1 MRTSKFFGL
10 CLLFVS
16 AVYLRSSFAQ
26 DSTRW
31 GLPERAKMRI
41 GKAPITEI
49 AYSPDG
55 WRIAAAT
62 HEDIWMYDA
71 RSGVVLKLLTGHT
84 DSVLTVAFSPS
95 GNYLASGGS
104 DGTVRGWNVRSGTLF
119 ETITGHGGSVRSVRF
134 SPDGSTL
141 ASAGEDKLIRLWD
154 VWNADLKR
162 TLVGHSEPV
171 HTVAFSPDGL
181 MIASGSRDGAIILW
195 DIQTGNK
202 LHTLEGHAEPV
213 SSVAFSTDGLTLASA
228 GGPYS
233 VNPRLSRDG
242 RIKLWDTR
250 TGEQVGTLEGHS
262 HTVGSVAFSPD
273 GDVLASGGG
282 WYDDTVRFWDT
293 RTGEEVRILEG
304 HTEGVDSIAFSSDGV
319 KLATAS
325 RGSVRLWDTRT
336 GEQLRTL
343 LHTVGNFAF
352 SPDGKTLAVDGAD
365 AIEIWDAHSGEKL
378 RTLFGLSGRVLAFS
392 PNGTTLAIQRGH
404 HPILLCDVRSG
415 DVLQAFE
422 AHTDYYISAAFSPDG
437 KVFASGWRQHEGNCL
452 FRLWD
457 VSTGD
462 LLRVISIDDDY
473 LEGVAFSP
481 DGRSVFTGGWH
492 SGIHVWDVH
501 TGELLHTLD
510 GGAAEPSPEYCHRIF
525 SRWDQIR
532 ERNRRPDSSCV
543 GYSNSG
549 NTAYANGTRKLG
561 ATVRALSFSSDGEIL
576 ATGGDDTI
584 RLWDVRTGA
593 LLWKLEGHVGKR
605 YLGRRICCRRKYVS
619 ELEHGH
625 GTVLLWDLRL
635 GTMWGDIKRTR
646 VVAGRTRRFAEPAP
660 IAAVLMPAETALLP
674 NYPNPFNP
682 ETWIP
687 YRLKKHAE
695 VALTMYDTNGHK
707 VRTLDIG
714 HQPSGVYESR
724 ERAAYWD
731 GRNHNGETVAGG
743 VYFYTLRTGDFS
755 ATRKMLVGK

>member
-1 MRTSKFFGL
+1 MRKARVLDFSLFFVAV
-10 CLLFVS
+10 LL
-16 AVYLRSSFAQ
+16 LQSSFAQ

-41 GKAPITEI
+41 GKAGITEI

-55 WRIAAAT
+55 RRIAVAT

-71 RSGVVLKLLTGHT
+71 RSGVTLNLLTGHT
-84 DSVLTVAFSPS
+84 DSVLTVAFSPG

-119 ETITGHGGSVRSVRF
+119 ETITGHGGAVRSVRF

-154 VWNADLKR
+154 VWWNANLKR

-181 MIASGSRDGAIILW
+181 TIASGSRDGAIMLW
-195 DIQTGNK
+195 DVRTGNK
-202 LHTLEGHAEPV
+202 LHTLEGHEEPV
-213 SSVAFSTDGLTLASA
+213 RSVAFSPDGLTLASA

-250 TGEQVGTLEGHS
+250 TGEPMGTLEGHS

-304 HTEGVDSIAFSSDGV
+304 HTEGVDSIAFSPDGV

-325 RGSVRLWDTRT
+325 RGAVRLWDTRT
-336 GEQLRTL
+336 WEQLRTL

-352 SPDGKTLAVDGAD
+352 SPDGKTLAVDGAE

-392 PNGTTLAIQRGH
+392 PNGTTLAIQSGH

-415 DVLQAFE
+415 EVLQAFE
-422 AHTDYYISAAFSPDG
+422 AHTDYYISTAFSPDG

-452 FRLWD
+452 LRLWD

-501 TGELLHTLD
+501 TGKLLHTLD
-510 GGAAEPSPEYCHRIF
+510 GGAAEPSPVTAIAF
-525 SRWDQIR
+525 S
-532 ERNRRPDSSCV
+532 PD
-543 GYSNSG
+543 
-549 NTAYANGTRKLG
+549 GTRFASGSSDL
-561 ATVRALSFSSDGEIL
+561 TVRVWDVRTREVLHTLTGYGISSGVRGLSFSPDGKIL
-576 ATGGDDTI
+576 AIGGHGDDTI

-593 LLWKLEGHVGKR
+593 LLWKFEGHTDTIYSIEFASDGNSLASAS
-605 YLGRRICCRRKYVS
+605 YD
-619 ELEHGH
+619 
-625 GTVLLWDLRL
+625 GTILLWDLRL
-635 GTMWGDIKRTR
+635 ATTWGDIKRIR
-646 VVAGRTRRFAEPAP
+646 VVGRTRRFAEPAS
-660 IAAVLMPAETALLP
+660 IAAVVIPAETALLP

-687 YRLKKHAE
+687 YQLMHPAE
-695 VALTMYDTNGHK
+695 VTLEIYDLNGQT
-707 VRTLDIG
+707 VRTLAVG
-714 HQPSGVYESR
+714 HQPAGVYRSR

-731 GRNHNGETVAGG
+731 GRNEMGETVANG
-743 VYFYTLRTGDFS
+743 VYYYTLSADNFT
-755 ATRKMLVGK
+755 ATRKMLVRK

>member
-1 MRTSKFFGL
+1 MRKSRLFILGL
-10 CLLFVS
+10 WFVTALS
-16 AVYLRSSFAQ
+16 TQAGFAQ
-26 DSTRW
+26 DYTRW

-41 GKAPITEI
+41 GKARITEI

-55 WRIAAAT
+55 TRIAAAT
-62 HEDIWMYDA
+62 RKDIWLYDA
-71 RSGVVLKLLTGHT
+71 RSGVTLKLLTGHT
-84 DSVLTVAFSPS
+84 DSVLTVAFSP
-95 GNYLASGGS
+95 GGHTLASGGS

-181 MIASGSRDGAIILW
+181 TIASGSRDGAIMLW
-195 DIQTGNK
+195 DVRSGNK
-202 LHTLEGHAEPV
+202 LHTLEGHEEPV
-213 SSVAFSTDGLTLASA
+213 SSVAFSPDGRTLAST
-228 GGPYS
+228 GRPYG
-233 VNPRLSRDG
+233 VNPRLSRFG
-242 RIKLWDTR
+242 ELKLWDTH
-250 TGEQVGTLEGHS
+250 TGEQVRTLEGHL

-304 HTEGVDSIAFSSDGV
+304 HTGVDSIAFSPYGV

-325 RGSVRLWDTRT
+325 SGSVRLWDTRT
-336 GEQLRTL
+336 WEQLRTL
-343 LHTVGNFAF
+343 VHTVGNFAF
-352 SPDGKTLAVDGAD
+352 SPDGKTLAVDGAE
-365 AIEIWDAHSGEKL
+365 AIEIWDAHSREKL

-415 DVLQAFE
+415 EVLQAFE

-452 FRLWD
+452 LRLWD
-457 VSTGD
+457 VSAGD

-510 GGAAEPSPEYCHRIF
+510 GGAGEPSPVTAIAF
-525 SRWDQIR
+525 S
-532 ERNRRPDSSCV
+532 PD
-543 GYSNSG
+543 
-549 NTAYANGTRKLG
+549 GTRFASGSSDL
-561 ATVRALSFSSDGEIL
+561 TVRVWDVRTREVLHTLTGYGISSGVRGLSFSPDGKIL
-576 ATGGDDTI
+576 AIGGHGDDTI

-593 LLWKLEGHVGKR
+593 LLWKFEGHTDTSYSIEFASDGNSLASAS
-605 YLGRRICCRRKYVS
+605 YD
-619 ELEHGH
+619 
-625 GTVLLWDLRL
+625 GTILLWDLRL

-660 IAAVLMPAETALLP
+660 IAAALMPTETALLP

-687 YRLKKHAE
+687 YQLKKPAK
-695 VALTMYDTNGHK
+695 VTLTIYDMDGGK
-707 VRTLDIG
+707 VRSLAVG
-714 HQPSGVYESR
+714 HQPSGMYRNR
-724 ERAAYWD
+724 ERAAYWN
-731 GRNHNGETVAGG
+731 GRNELGETVANG
-743 VYFYTLRTGDFS
+743 VYFYTLSAGGFT

>member
-1 MRTSKFFGL
+1 MRTSWIFRF

-16 AVYLRSSFAQ
+16 AAFLRSGFAQ

-41 GKAPITEI
+41 GKARITEI

-55 WRIAAAT
+55 TRIAAAT
-62 HEDIWMYDA
+62 RKDIWMYDA

-84 DSVLTVAFSPS
+84 DSVLTVAFSP
-95 GNYLASGGS
+95 GGHYLASGGS

-119 ETITGHGGSVRSVRF
+119 ETIVGHGGSVRSVRF
-134 SPDGSTL
+134 SPDESTL

-181 MIASGSRDGAIILW
+181 TIASGSRDGAIMLW
-195 DIQTGNK
+195 DVRSGNK
-202 LHTLEGHAEPV
+202 LHTLEGHEEPV
-213 SSVAFSTDGLTLASA
+213 RSVAFSPDGLTLASA
-228 GGPYS
+228 GGPHS
-233 VNPRLSRDG
+233 VNPRLSRFG
-242 RIKLWDTR
+242 ELKLWDTH
-250 TGEQVGTLEGHS
+250 TGEQVRTLEGHL

-304 HTEGVDSIAFSSDGV
+304 HTGVDSIAFSPYGV

-325 RGSVRLWDTRT
+325 SGSVRLWDTRT
-336 GEQLRTL
+336 WEQLRTL
-343 LHTVGNFAF
+343 VHTVGNFAF
-352 SPDGKTLAVDGAD
+352 SPDGKTLAVDGAQ
-365 AIEIWDAHSGEKL
+365 AIEIWDAHTGEKL

-392 PNGTTLAIQRGH
+392 PNGTTLAIGH

-415 DVLQAFE
+415 EVLQAFE
-422 AHTDYYISAAFSPDG
+422 AHTDHVISAAFSPDG

-452 FRLWD
+452 LRLWD

-510 GGAAEPSPEYCHRIF
+510 GGAGEPSPVTAIAF
-525 SRWDQIR
+525 S
-532 ERNRRPDSSCV
+532 PD
-543 GYSNSG
+543 
-549 NTAYANGTRKLG
+549 GTRFASGSSDL
-561 ATVRALSFSSDGEIL
+561 TVRVWDVRTREVLHTLTGYGISSGVRGLSFSPDGKIL
-576 ATGGDDTI
+576 AIGGHGDDTI

-593 LLWKLEGHVGKR
+593 LLWKFEGHTDTSYSIEFASDGNSLASAS
-605 YLGRRICCRRKYVS
+605 YD
-619 ELEHGH
+619 
-625 GTVLLWDLRL
+625 GTILLWDLRL
-635 GTMWGDIKRTR
+635 ATTWGDIKRIR
-646 VVAGRTRRFAEPAP
+646 VVGRTRRFAEPAP
-660 IAAVLMPAETALLP
+660 TAAALMPTETALLP

-687 YRLKKHAE
+687 YQLKRPAD
-695 VALTMYDTNGHK
+695 VTLAIYDLNGGT
-707 VRTLDIG
+707 VRTLAAG
-714 HQPSGVYESR
+714 HQPAGIYRSR
-724 ERAAYWD
+724 DRAAYWD
-731 GRNHNGETVAGG
+731 GRNEQGESVANG
-743 VYFYTLRTGDFS
+743 VYFYTLSAGDFS
-755 ATRKMLVGK
+755 ATRKMSVGK

>member
-1 MRTSKFFGL
+1 MRSSWIFKF

-16 AVYLRSSFAQ
+16 AVFLGSGFAQ

-41 GKAPITEI
+41 GKARITEI

-55 WRIAAAT
+55 TRIAAAT
-62 HEDIWMYDA
+62 RRDIWLYDA

-95 GNYLASGGS
+95 GNYLASGGF

-181 MIASGSRDGAIILW
+181 TIASGSRDGAIMLW
-195 DIQTGNK
+195 DVRSGNK
-202 LHTLEGHAEPV
+202 LHTLEGHEEPV
-213 SSVAFSTDGLTLASA
+213 SSVAFSPDGRTLAST
-228 GGPYS
+228 GRPYG
-233 VNPRLSRDG
+233 VNPRLSRFG
-242 RIKLWDTR
+242 ELKLWETH
-250 TGEQVGTLEGHS
+250 TGEQVRTLEGHL

-304 HTEGVDSIAFSSDGV
+304 HTGVDSIAFSPYGV

-325 RGSVRLWDTRT
+325 SGSVRLWDTRT
-336 GEQLRTL
+336 WEQLRTL
-343 LHTVGNFAF
+343 VHTVGNFAF
-352 SPDGKTLAVDGAD
+352 SPDGKTLAVDGAE

-415 DVLQAFE
+415 EVLQAFE

-452 FRLWD
+452 LRLWD
-457 VSTGD
+457 VSAGD

-510 GGAAEPSPEYCHRIF
+510 GGAGEPSPVTAIAF
-525 SRWDQIR
+525 S
-532 ERNRRPDSSCV
+532 PD
-543 GYSNSG
+543 
-549 NTAYANGTRKLG
+549 GTRFASGSSDL
-561 ATVRALSFSSDGEIL
+561 TVRVWDVRTREVLHTLTGYGISSGVRGLSFSPDGKIL
-576 ATGGDDTI
+576 AIGGHGDDTI

-593 LLWKLEGHVGKR
+593 LLWKFEGHTDTSYSIEFASDGNSLASAS
-605 YLGRRICCRRKYVS
+605 YD
-619 ELEHGH
+619 
-625 GTVLLWDLRL
+625 GTILLWDLRL
-635 GTMWGDIKRTR
+635 ATTWGDIKRIR
-646 VVAGRTRRFAEPAP
+646 VVGRTRQFSEPAP
-660 IAAVLMPAETALLP
+660 TAAAVMPVETALLP

-687 YRLKKHAE
+687 YQLKHPAD
-695 VALTMYDTNGHK
+695 VTLAIYDLNGGT
-707 VRTLDIG
+707 VRTLAAG
-714 HQPSGVYESR
+714 YQPAGVYRSD

-731 GRNHNGETVAGG
+731 GRNQQGELVANG
-743 VYFYTLRTGDFS
+743 VYFYTLSAGDFS

>member
-62 HEDIWMYDA
+62 REDIWMYDA
-71 RSGVVLKLLTGHT
+71 RSGVTLKLLEGHT
-84 DSVLTVAFSPS
+84 DIVFTVAFSPT
-95 GNYLASGGS
+95 GNTLASGGE
-104 DGTVRGWNVRSGTLF
+104 DGTVRRWFVRSGTLI
-119 ETITGHGGSVRSVRF
+119 ETIEGHEGSVRSVRF

-141 ASAGEDKLIRLWD
+141 ASAGDDKIVLLWD
-154 VWNADLKR
+154 VWSGEFRR
-162 TLVGHSEPV
+162 TLEGHSEPV

-365 AIEIWDAHSGEKL
+365 AIEIWDAHFGEKL

-501 TGELLHTLD
+501 TGELLHTLV
-510 GGAAEPSPEYCHRIF
+510 GSAGEPYWNTSIAFSP
-525 SRWDQIR
+525 D
-532 ERNRRPDSSCV
+532 
-543 GYSNSG
+543 
-549 NTAYANGTRKLG
+549 GTRFASGTSDL
-561 ATVRALSFSSDGEIL
+561 TVHVWDTRTWELLHTLTGHGSSEAVRGLSFSPDGKIL

-593 LLWKLEGHVGKR
+593 LLWKFEGHTSDIYSIEFAADGNT
-605 YLGRRICCRRKYVS
+605 LAS
-619 ELEHGH
+619 WDGH
-625 GTVLLWDLRL
+625 GKILLWDFKL
-635 GTMWGDIKRTR
+635 GTMWGDVKRTR
-646 VVAGRTRRFAEPAP
+646 VVVGRTRQFAEPAP
-660 IAAVLMPAETALLP
+660 TAALMMPSETALLP

>member
-1 MRTSKFFGL
+1 MRKSRFFKL
-10 CLLFVS
+10 SLYLIS
-16 AVYLRSSFAQ
+16 AVFLPSGFAQ

-41 GKAPITEI
+41 GKARITEI

-55 WRIAAAT
+55 TRIAAAT
-62 HEDIWMYDA
+62 RKDIWLYDA
-71 RSGVVLKLLTGHT
+71 RSGVTLKLLTGHT
-84 DSVLTVAFSPS
+84 DSVLTVAFSP
-95 GNYLASGGS
+95 GGHTLASGGS

-119 ETITGHGGSVRSVRF
+119 ETIVGHGGSVRSVRF

-181 MIASGSRDGAIILW
+181 TIASGSRDGAIMLW
-195 DIQTGNK
+195 DVRSGNK
-202 LHTLEGHAEPV
+202 LHTLEGHEEPV
-213 SSVAFSTDGLTLASA
+213 SSVAFSPDGRTLAST
-228 GGPYS
+228 GSPHS
-233 VNPRLSRDG
+233 VNPRLSRFG
-242 RIKLWDTR
+242 ELKLWDTH
-250 TGEQVGTLEGHS
+250 TGEQVRTLEGHL

-304 HTEGVDSIAFSSDGV
+304 HTGVDSIAFSPYGV

-325 RGSVRLWDTRT
+325 SGSVRLWDTRT
-336 GEQLRTL
+336 WEQLRTL
-343 LHTVGNFAF
+343 VHTVGNFAF
-352 SPDGKTLAVDGAD
+352 SPDGKTLAVDGAE

-404 HPILLCDVRSG
+404 PILLCDVRSG
-415 DVLQAFE
+415 EVLQAFE
-422 AHTDYYISAAFSPDG
+422 AHTDYVVPAAFSPDG

-452 FRLWD
+452 LRLWD

-501 TGELLHTLD
+501 TGELLHTLV
-510 GGAAEPSPEYCHRIF
+510 GGAGEPSPVTAIAF
-525 SRWDQIR
+525 S
-532 ERNRRPDSSCV
+532 PD
-543 GYSNSG
+543 
-549 NTAYANGTRKLG
+549 GTRFASGSSDLTVRVWDAKTREVLHTLTG
-561 ATVRALSFSSDGEIL
+561 GKHSYTVRAISFSSDGKVL

-584 RLWDVRTGA
+584 RLWDVHTGA
-593 LLWKLEGHVGKR
+593 LLWKFEGHISSVEFVEFAADGDT
-605 YLGRRICCRRKYVS
+605 LAS
-619 ELEHGH
+619 WSSD
-625 GTVLLWDLRL
+625 GTVLLWDFKL

-646 VVAGRTRRFAEPAP
+646 VVVGRTRRFSEPAP
-660 IAAVLMPAETALLP
+660 TAAALMPTETVLLP

-687 YRLKKHAE
+687 YQLKHAAD
-695 VALTMYDTNGHK
+695 VTLAIYDLNGGT
-707 VRTLDIG
+707 VRTLAAG
-714 HQPSGVYESR
+714 YQPAGVYRSR

-731 GRNHNGETVAGG
+731 GRNQQGETVMNG
-743 VYFYTLRTGDFS
+743 VYFYTLTAGDFT

>member
-1 MRTSKFFGL
+1 MR
-10 CLLFVS
+10 
-16 AVYLRSSFAQ
+16 
-26 DSTRW
+26 
-31 GLPERAKMRI
+31 E
-41 GKAPITEI
+41 
-49 AYSPDG
+49 
-55 WRIAAAT
+55 
-62 HEDIWMYDA
+62 
-71 RSGVVLKLLTGHT
+71 
-84 DSVLTVAFSPS
+84 
-95 GNYLASGGS
+95 
-104 DGTVRGWNVRSGTLF
+104 
-119 ETITGHGGSVRSVRF
+119 
-134 SPDGSTL
+134 
-141 ASAGEDKLIRLWD
+141 
-154 VWNADLKR
+154 
-162 TLVGHSEPV
+162 
-171 HTVAFSPDGL
+171 
-181 MIASGSRDGAIILW
+181 
-195 DIQTGNK
+195 
-202 LHTLEGHAEPV
+202 
-213 SSVAFSTDGLTLASA
+213 
-228 GGPYS
+228 GPYS
-233 VNPRLSRDG
+233 VNPRLSRDSAG
-242 RIKLWDTR
+242 LKLWDTR

-336 GEQLRTL
+336 GEQLRTQ

-352 SPDGKTLAVDGAD
+352 SPDGKTLAVDGAE

-510 GGAAEPSPEYCHRIF
+510 GGAAEPSPVTAIAF
-525 SRWDQIR
+525 SPDGTRFASGTGDLTVYVWDTRTR
-532 ERNRRPDSSCV
+532 EVLHTLTGHGSLERRSGHYRFRLTEKFLLPAEMTRFDCGTFAPARCYGSLR
-543 GYSNSG
+543 GTQATIYSVEFAADG
-549 NTAYANGTRKLG
+549 NTLA
-561 ATVRALSFSSDGEIL
+561 SSDGL
-576 ATGGDDTI
+576 RWNDPA
-584 RLWDVRTGA
+584 
-593 LLWKLEGHVGKR
+593 VGLPS
-605 YLGRRICCRRKYVS
+605 LGRCGVMS
-619 ELEHGH
+619 NEH
-625 GTVLLWDLRL
+625 
-635 GTMWGDIKRTR
+635 
-646 VVAGRTRRFAEPAP
+646 A
-660 IAAVLMPAETALLP
+660 
-674 NYPNPFNP
+674 
-682 ETWIP
+682 
-687 YRLKKHAE
+687 
-695 VALTMYDTNGHK
+695 
-707 VRTLDIG
+707 
-714 HQPSGVYESR
+714 
-724 ERAAYWD
+724 
-731 GRNHNGETVAGG
+731 
-743 VYFYTLRTGDFS
+743 
-755 ATRKMLVGK
+755 

>member
-1 MRTSKFFGL
+1 MH
-10 CLLFVS
+10 
-16 AVYLRSSFAQ
+16 
-26 DSTRW
+26 
-31 GLPERAKMRI
+31 
-41 GKAPITEI
+41 
-49 AYSPDG
+49 
-55 WRIAAAT
+55 AAAS
-62 HEDIWMYDA
+62 A
-71 RSGVVLKLLTGHT
+71 LKLLTGHT
-84 DSVLTVAFSPS
+84 DSVLTVAFSPN
-95 GNYLASGGS
+95 GNTLASGGS
-104 DGTVRGWNVRSGTLF
+104 DGTVRRWFVRSGTLI
-119 ETITGHGGSVRSVRF
+119 ETIEGHEGSVRSVRF

-141 ASAGEDKLIRLWD
+141 ASAGDDKIVLLWD
-154 VWNADLKR
+154 VWSGEFRR

-181 MIASGSRDGAIILW
+181 RIASGSRDGAIILW

-336 GEQLRTL
+336 GEQLRTQ

-352 SPDGKTLAVDGAD
+352 SPDGKTLAVDGAE

-510 GGAAEPSPEYCHRIF
+510 GGAAEPSPVTAIAF
-525 SRWDQIR
+525 S
-532 ERNRRPDSSCV
+532 PD
-543 GYSNSG
+543 
-549 NTAYANGTRKLG
+549 GTRFASGTGDLTVYVWDTRTREILHTLTG
-561 ATVRALSFSSDGEIL
+561 HGSSSYVRALSFSSDGEIL

-593 LLWKLEGHVGKR
+593 LLWKLEGHVGSVEAVEFAADGNT
-605 YLGRRICCRRKYVS
+605 LASWSTG
-619 ELEHGH
+619 

-695 VALTMYDTNGHK
+695 VALTIYDTNGHK